1 MSEQPQQPRRIRA
14 GDADREKIVAS
25 LQAHREAGRLTAE
38 EFESRMESAL
48 LAVWL
53 DELPPLLE
61 DLPTDGP
68 SRPAGAGSDDR
79 WTARDHRHADAP
91 GPSDGGWPSRAAR
104 DRRIRCVRSRLVPV
118 LALFLVIGSVAAV
131 AHGHFPW
138 PLLWVAFIV
147 LWWRPWGIARRGWG
161 RRPRW

>member
-14 GDADREKIVAS
+14 GDGDREKIVAS

-68 SRPAGAGSDDR
+68 SRPAGPGSDDR
-79 WTARDHRHADAP
+79 WTARDRRHAP

-104 DRRIRCVRSRLVPV
+104 DRRIRCVRSRVVPV

-138 PLLWVAFIV
+138 PLLWVALIV

-161 RRPRW
+161 RWPRW